1 MSAGLIFDGA
11 AETLGFGGAF
21 MMDSG
26 ESGAVATGVL
36 ASIPAGPTVLVFGP
50 ADLGRGSRVWIS

>member
-1 MSAGLIFDGA
+1 
-11 AETLGFGGAF
+11 

-50 ADLGRGSRVWIS
+50 ADLERGSRVWIS